1 MKLIKHP
8 ALSNLLFINQLS
20 WVLRLLIWPKYGM
33 CLFCIYVI
41 NFHFQLSLTPYFI
54 FFFISSIRPS
64 RLHNLRASLLH
75 CNLVFITQIPKPYSS
90 VQYTRHLTILFSK
103 VLFLFLDELT
113 DIEEFAGIYINKEN
127 AITWRLGGFTLA
139 FRIPGLRITTENK
152 IITQQGRQFQDPMD
166 GN

>member
-1 MKLIKHP
+1 MSIASFNVTEIWNVSILYLCH
-8 ALSNLLFINQLS
+8 QLS
-20 WVLRLLIWPKYGM
+20 FPAFPNT
-33 CLFCIYVI
+33 LFY
-41 NFHFQLSLTPYFI
+41 

-127 AITWRLGGFTLA
+127 AIT
-139 FRIPGLRITTENK
+139 
-152 IITQQGRQFQDPMD
+152 
-166 GN
+166 